1 MGGGGGTCGAQWE
14 GFSANLESMPANTVS
29 CHDWQVEES
38 RGRAADFHQ
47 RALPDPLTPTVW
59 IHHIESPALVLGSTQ
74 GEEILNSANVEAA
87 GIDVCRRRSGG
98 GLVGLDP
105 DNDLWVDVLIPP
117 TSRLWSEDV
126 GKAFIWLGEVWAATL
141 LETWNGNDP
150 VKVHRGPLLD
160 RQAGRLVCFAGLGP
174 GEVTVGGRKV
184 VGLSQRRTRQGA
196 RFQCAMTWAWNPVE
210 LSRFLDADVLGEA
223 GIKLDD
229 LNIGLPH
236 HDNGDASPSP
246 VTSASAPTRESVI
259 ESFLKNLPSP

>member
-1 MGGGGGTCGAQWE
+1 MGGGGGRCGAQWE

-38 RGRAADFHQ
+38 TGDAANFHH
-47 RALPDPLTPTVW
+47 RALPEPLVPTIW

-74 GEEILNSANVEAA
+74 GEEILNSEAVEAA
-87 GIDVCRRRSGG
+87 GIEVCRRRSGG
-98 GLVGLDP
+98 GLVGLHP

-141 LETWNGNDP
+141 LETWPGTEP
-150 VKVHRGPLLD
+150 VQVHHGPLIE

-184 VGLSQRRTRQGA
+184 VGLSQRRTRDGA
-196 RFQCAMTWAWNPVE
+196 RFQCAMTWAWSPVE
-210 LSRFLDADVLGEA
+210 LSRFLNADVLREA
-223 GIKLDD
+223 GIKLDE
-229 LNIGLPH
+229 LRIGLPH
-236 HDNGDASPSP
+236 QGNDDASPSP
-246 VTSASAPTRESVI
+246 VAPASAPTSESVI
-259 ESFLKNLPSP
+259 ESFLRNLPEP